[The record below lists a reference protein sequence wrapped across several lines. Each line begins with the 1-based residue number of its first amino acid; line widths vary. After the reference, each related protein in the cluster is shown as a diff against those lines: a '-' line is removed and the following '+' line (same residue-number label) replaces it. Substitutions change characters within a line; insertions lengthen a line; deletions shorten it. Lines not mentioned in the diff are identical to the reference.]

1 MKKLVVVFAVI
12 FAVVLSSCNC
22 NDEKKADKAGV
33 KTEAVA
39 KKGCDKKSCKGDKPC
54 CAEKSAE
61 EKLACKVDCKK
72 ACCAEKKECAAD
84 CTKPCCAD
92 KSDAEKTACAA
103 DCTKPCCAKKSD
115 IEKTAC
121 AADCKKEC
129 CADKKMM

>member
-22 NDEKKADKAGV
+22 NDGKKADKDGV

-39 KKGCDKKSCKGDKPC
+39 KKGCEKKSCKGDKPC
-54 CAEKSAE
+54 CAEKSEE
-61 EKLACKVDCKK
+61 EKAACKADCKK
-72 ACCAEKKECAAD
+72 A
-84 CTKPCCAD
+84 CCAD
-92 KSDAEKTACAA
+92 KSDAEKMECAA

-115 IEKTAC
+115 TEKTAC

-129 CADKKMM
+129 CADKKTM